1 MFAQIFEK
9 TRSFGLMQHMTPTD
23 EQLISRIKQDDRAA
37 FRLLFNRYYK
47 ALLGTAINVLKDV
60 NAAKDATQD
69 VFLQLWKKRAS
80 LEIKSSPA
88 AYLKRSTINRA
99 LNQIKA
105 KKNFVGEEHL
115 EQQQNKETDVIQQLE
130 AQDLKAAMQQAL
142 DTLPEG
148 CRTIFVMRRLEGM
161 RVKEIAAK
169 LDISPKTV
177 ENQLT
182 KALKVLKVAIQHFM
196 EKNSD

>member
-1 MFAQIFEK
+1 
-9 TRSFGLMQHMTPTD
+9 MQHTTPTD

-37 FRLLFNRYYK
+37 FRLLFDRYYK

-105 KKNFVGEEHL
+105 KKHFVGEEHL
-115 EQQQNKETDVIQQLE
+115 EQQQNKETNVIQQLE

-182 KALKVLKVAIQHFM
+182 KALKVLKAAIQQFM